1 MVKIHN
7 VRMIIENQSGFSMQ
21 YSSDWFDSGRLAD
34 TYSWPETVADG
45 GKLDIL
51 CYEKDWSLAGCSGTV
66 AYKMDDTEVTFAF
79 SNPAVGKNK
88 LGVGTSGRAVWD
100 NMTNHDYS
108 PFEVDILLGDT
119 TLKCECQ
126 CTGGT
131 TNLATV
137 KLIRV
142 ESEKPTD

>member
-7 VRMIIENQSGFSMQ
+7 VRLIVENESGITMQ
-21 YSSDWFDSGRLAD
+21 FASDWFDSGRLAD
-34 TYSWPETVADG
+34 TFTWPKTVENA
-45 GKLDIL
+45 GKLDVL

-66 AYKMDDTEVTFAF
+66 DYKMNDTEVTFAF
-79 SNPAVGKNK
+79 SNPDVGTNK

-108 PFEVDILLGDT
+108 PFEIDILIGDVP
-119 TLKCECQ
+119 LRCQCQ

-137 KLIRV
+137 KIIRV
-142 ESEKPTD
+142 D